1 MNCINYKWPIEQ
13 SESLDELESIVERML
28 KQFEVEYFQ
37 VLYPD
42 LSWDELGELLSE
54 ELEEDPSINTLTYWL
69 ETAEKQKMVLGE
81 VTNLKFYGV

>member
-13 SESLDELESIVERML
+13 AESLAELESIVERML

-42 LSWDELGELLSE
+42 LTWGELGELLSD
-54 ELEEDPSINTLTYWL
+54 ELEEDPNINTLTYWL
-69 ETAEKQKMVLGE
+69 SVAQNHKVRAEW
-81 VTNLKFYGV
+81 

>member
-1 MNCINYKWPIEQ
+1 
-13 SESLDELESIVERML
+13 ML

>member
-13 SESLDELESIVERML
+13 TESLAELESIVERML

-42 LSWDELGELLSE
+42 LTWGELGELLSE
-54 ELEEDPSINTLTYWL
+54 EMEEDPTINTLAYWL
-69 ETAEKQKMVLGE
+69 EAAEKQKELFLHFEG
-81 VTNLKFYGV
+81 

>member
-13 SESLDELESIVERML
+13 AESLAELESIVERML

-42 LSWDELGELLSE
+42 LTWAELGELLSE
-54 ELEEDPSINTLTYWL
+54 ELEEDPSINTLAYWL
-69 ETAEKQKMVLGE
+69 EFAEKRSL
-81 VTNLKFYGV
+81 TLIY